1 MNMNEIKKEMY
12 TVMKIPW
19 ANLAKCGAV
28 RPEATVDRP
37 HTHSG
42 ISEVVSGDLH
52 VKNGRWAPMDPKKMR
67 GK

>member
-42 ISEVVSGDLH
+42 ISEVVSGDLG
-52 VKNGRWAPMDPKKMR
+52 VKKMEDRPQWAPKNFE
-67 GK
+67 